1 MTCIVGINTGSKII
15 IASDRMASNG
25 FTYGQYSEKVFKKD
39 DFIFGICGTP
49 RIAQLIKHKFAI
61 PKMKV
66 GQIVD
71 DYLYNDFTDS
81 FIELI
86 RDNNCAVK
94 KDNVDIMDA
103 GVMFGFK
110 DKLYTMEGNF
120 QILSNNKGYDAS
132 GSGCYHAIASLYST
146 QDLNITAEDR
156 LKKAI
161 VCASEFVLSVD
172 STVDMVELKYADD
185 SITPETPSIKKP
197 LPTASMEIK
206 AM

>member
-15 IASDRMASNG
+15 IAGDRMGSG
-25 FTYGQYSEKVFKKD
+25 RLTYNQYHEKVFKKD
-39 DFIFGICGTP
+39 DFIFGVCGCY
-49 RIAQLIKHKFAI
+49 RVMQLIKHKFVI

-66 GQIVD
+66 GQTVD
-71 DYLYNDFTDS
+71 NYLYNDFTDN
-81 FIELI
+81 FMQLI

-94 KDNVDIMDA
+94 KDDIYTMNAD
-103 GVMFGFK
+103 VLFGFK
-110 DKLYTMEGNF
+110 DNLYAMYGNF
-120 QILSNNKGYDAS
+120 QILSNNKGYEAM
-132 GSGCYHAIASLYST
+132 GSGCYHAMASLYST

-172 STVDMVELKYADD
+172 TAVDTVELKYADD

-197 LPTASMEIK
+197 LPTAGMEIK